1 MLDAAMRRLI
11 DRPLEAAARPVAA
24 AGVPANA
31 ITLAGLALGLL
42 AVPLIA
48 WESYALALVAIL
60 ASRFADGLDGAVAR
74 LRGPTEF
81 GGYLDIVCDFVFYAA
96 VPFGFALARPENAVA
111 AAFLMLAFVGTG
123 SSFLAYAIVAAKR
136 GLETARRGRKSF
148 YHLGGLTEGTET
160 IAAFAAFC
168 LFPDSFPVLAWI
180 FGALCC
186 VTTLTRVAAAWRD
199 FR

>member
-24 AGVPANA
+24 AGIPANA